1 MYEVDIL
8 PRVYKAFRRLPNE
21 TLKRIVRR
29 IQSLGEQPRPPG
41 CKKLRGQE
49 DVYRIRVGEY
59 RILYR
64 VRDAERRVIV
74 LNIGHRRDVYRRLK

>member
-1 MYEVDIL
+1 M
-8 PRVYKAFRRLPNE
+8 PRVYKALKQLPKKELDRLVE
-21 TLKRIVRR
+21 RMHRLA
-29 IQSLGEQPRPPG
+29 EQPRPPG

-64 VRDAERRVIV
+64 IRDAERRVTI
-74 LNIGHRRDVYRRLK
+74 LNIGHRKEIYRRL